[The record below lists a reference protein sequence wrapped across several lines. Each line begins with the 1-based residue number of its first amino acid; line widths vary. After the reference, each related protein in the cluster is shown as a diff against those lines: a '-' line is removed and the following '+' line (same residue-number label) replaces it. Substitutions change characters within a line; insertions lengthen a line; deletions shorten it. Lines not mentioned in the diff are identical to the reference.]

1 MISPPLVF
9 MFLCGLLS
17 QQGQLAETGHGR
29 HDSETSKAKSQET
42 QTCSFPLFW
51 VACPGKSQLADKFLG
66 TQAAW

>member
-17 QQGQLAETGHGR
+17 QQDQLAEIGHSR
-29 HDSETSKAKSQET
+29 HDSETSKAWSQGT
-42 QTCSFPLFW
+42 QARSFPLFW
-51 VACPGKSQLADKFLG
+51 VACPGKSQLADKLLG